1 MTTESRLR
9 IALHEAMAIA
19 DMKADQLEICREVRD
34 DWHAQCDDLLTE
46 IERLK
51 KELTY
56 SMMAASAEAER
67 VAELEKEIED

>member
-1 MTTESRLR
+1 MTTESTLT
-9 IALHEAMAIA
+9 IALHEARA
-19 DMKADQLEICREVRD
+19 
-34 DWHAQCDDLLTE
+34 E